1 MDSVLKIYKKYEE
14 IILYGIVGVINTIIS
29 LSVYF
34 ICVNTFLNAE
44 VALELQ
50 FANIISW
57 VVGVTFAYVTNR
69 IFVFKSKS
77 KDILNEAISFVLS
90 RIATL
95 LIDMGIM
102 FLFVTLLHQNDTL
115 FKIISQIVVIVSN
128 YVFSKLFVFKNG
140 N

>member
-1 MDSVLKIYKKYEE
+1 M
-14 IILYGIVGVINTIIS
+14 INTIIS

-57 VVGVTFAYVTNR
+57 IVGVTFAYVTNR

-77 KDILNEAISFVLS
+77 KDVLNEAISFVLS